1 MLEVERLEVGYGLI
15 QVLHGISLEVRAGE
29 VVALIGANGAGKTT
43 TLLTISGL
51 LRPRAGAIRFLGREI
66 SGLPPHEIAR
76 RGLVQVPEG
85 RLLFPGLT
93 VYENLL
99 MGAYAKRGASLEQRM
114 REVFELFPILSERRR
129 QLVGSMSG
137 GQQQM
142 VAIGRALMAEPRLLM
157 LDEPSLGLDPKT
169 TATVFG
175 VVRKIRE
182 MGVAVLLVEQNA
194 LQALQLADRA
204 YVLESGE
211 LRLAG
216 PAAEL
221 LRDPALRSAYL
232 GL

>member
-93 VYENLL
+93 VDENLL